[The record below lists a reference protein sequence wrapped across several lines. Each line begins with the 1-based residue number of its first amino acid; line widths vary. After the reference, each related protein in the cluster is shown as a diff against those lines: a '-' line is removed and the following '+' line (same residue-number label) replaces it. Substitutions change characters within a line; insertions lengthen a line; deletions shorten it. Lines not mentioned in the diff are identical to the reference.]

1 MSEFKLTYFNV
12 CGRAELTRLIFA
24 KSATPFQD
32 DRIEFADWPARK
44 ATMPMGQVPVLYY
57 KGQELIQ
64 SLTIARFVGRKCGLA
79 GSNEVEEFLCDQFVS
94 TLWLDIA
101 NKLVEA
107 FFEKDPAAKKEK
119 LEARRTATVEGF
131 DRLAK
136 LVKGDFVLGDV
147 MSYADLALLD
157 IEPWLG
163 RTLADVPLPPKLKA
177 IVTKVEADPKVAAY
191 LAARPATPF

>member
-1 MSEFKLTYFNV
+1 
-12 CGRAELTRLIFA
+12 
-24 KSATPFQD
+24 
-32 DRIEFADWPARK
+32 
-44 ATMPMGQVPVLYY
+44 MPMGQGPVLYY

-131 DRLAK
+131 GRLAK
-136 LVKGDFVLGDV
+136 LVKV
-147 MSYADLALLD
+147 MGVHKIKLD
-157 IEPWLG
+157 ACWL
-163 RTLADVPLPPKLKA
+163 
-177 IVTKVEADPKVAAY
+177 Y
-191 LAARPATPF
+191 SH